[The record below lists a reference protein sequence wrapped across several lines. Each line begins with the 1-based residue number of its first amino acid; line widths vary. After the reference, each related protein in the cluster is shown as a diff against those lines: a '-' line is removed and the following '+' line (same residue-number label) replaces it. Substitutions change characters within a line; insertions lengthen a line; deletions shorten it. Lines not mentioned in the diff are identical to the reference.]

1 MSATIQSIQI
11 SNFRSCVNTSIILSP
26 YTALVGYNNSGK
38 SNILTAIQWLLRKT
52 SLSVSDF
59 SNVLNEISISGTF
72 GGITPELLET
82 LLPMHRSR
90 ITPYVSNESISIK
103 RTQGAPDVKAAEI
116 IFSVFNPTTSS
127 WDPNPTGID
136 NAINA
141 LFPEPIRIGA
151 MENAAEDASKAK
163 TTTTIGRLLAQFLNP
178 IRVAHESEIN
188 THLEEIKRR
197 ISADGNCRLSGL
209 EVIDASINEKVSDLF
224 PDITLKLDFNTPSF
238 EDLIKAGSVKL
249 YEGDGVGMGFSSYGH
264 GAQRSIQMALIRHLA
279 EIKQGRA
286 SANTTLL
293 LIDEP
298 ELYLHPFAIEHI
310 REALKTL
317 TSSGYQVI
325 FSTHSGQMIQSED
338 APNTV
343 LVRKNGILGTQTRRR
358 LMDAIQ
364 SVVTNSA
371 HQIEH
376 IFSLS
381 NSSQIL
387 FSEQVIL
394 AEGKTELRLMP
405 ILFKII
411 KGKTLAQHK
420 FALVSQDGVDNTKKS
435 RDILEAMDI
444 PSKAIVDLDYAFR
457 GAIQHGYLESTDL
470 DILAIKELLP
480 GLAAVSGFSIDVN
493 TNLPKKNAQ
502 FSAADA
508 YEILAADTSAAPYI
522 QNLHRKLKSKGIWI
536 WTDGA
541 VEKTLGLQSKTES
554 AWAAFVISCKSM
566 GVPTLSETYP
576 QLISLFDWISE

>member
-1 MSATIQSIQI
+1 MSAAIQSIKI
-11 SNFRSCVNTSIILSP
+11 SNFRSCVDTEITLSQ
-26 YTALVGYNNSGK
+26 YTALIGYNNSGK

-52 SLSVSDF
+52 SLSISDF
-59 SNVLNEISISGTF
+59 SNASNDVSISGTF
-72 GGITPELLET
+72 GGITIELLET
-82 LLPMHRSR
+82 LSPTHRSR
-90 ITPYVSNESISIK
+90 ITPYISNSSISIR

-116 IFSVFNPTTSS
+116 ILSVFNPATSN

-151 MENAAEDASKAK
+151 MENATEDASKAK
-163 TTTTIGRLLAQFLNP
+163 TTTTIGKLLAQFLNP
-178 IRVAHESEIN
+178 IRVAHEAEIN
-188 THLEEIKRR
+188 THLEEIKKR
-197 ISADGNCRLSGL
+197 ISADGDHRLPELGT
-209 EVIDASINEKVSDLF
+209 IDTSINEKISDIF
-224 PDITLKLDFNTPSF
+224 PDIILKLDFNTPSF
-238 EDLIKAGSVKL
+238 DDLIKAGSVKL
-249 YEGDGVGMGFSSYGH
+249 YEGDGNGMGFSSYGH
-264 GAQRSIQMALIRHLA
+264 GAQRSIQMALVRHLA
-279 EIKQGRA
+279 EIKQGGTT
-286 SANTTLL
+286 ANTTLL

-317 TSSGYQVI
+317 SLSGYQVI
-325 FSTHSGQMIQSED
+325 FSTHSGQMIQSDD
-338 APNTV
+338 AANTV
-343 LVRKNGILGTQTRRR
+343 LVRKNSILGTHTRRR

-364 SVVTNSA
+364 SVVTNST

-420 FALVSQDGVDNTKKS
+420 FALVTQDGVDNTKKS

-444 PSKAIVDLDYAFR
+444 PSKAVVDLDYAFR
-457 GAIQHGYLESTDL
+457 GAIQHGYLQSTDP
-470 DILAIKELLP
+470 DVIAIKAIFP
-480 GLAAVSGFSIDVN
+480 ALAAANGFSIDPN
-493 TNLPKKNAQ
+493 TNLPKKNALY
-502 FSAADA
+502 SSADA
-508 YEILAADTSAAPYI
+508 YEILAVDTTAALHI
-522 QNLHRKLKSKGIWI
+522 QNLHQKLKPQGIWI

-541 VEKTLGLQSKTES
+541 VEKTLNLPSKTES
-554 AWAAFVISCKSM
+554 AWAAFVTSCKNM
-566 GVPTLSETYP
+566 DTPTLNTTHP
-576 QLISLFDWISE
+576 QLISLFNWISP